1 MTTKTLDRESL
12 AEWYAKQHLAT
23 DPGIRKVIYVPTGAG
38 EREIR
43 FLEINT
49 LIHDDRSNQQLVP
62 IDFGVDMGLESQHKL
77 LVVDLTDGQWA
88 LVQSGE
94 LKLPSG
100 WSLESKVEYS
110 NE

>member
-1 MTTKTLDRESL
+1 MTTTTFNREWL

-23 DPGIRKVIYVPTGAG
+23 DPGIRKVIYAPTGAG

-49 LIHDDRSNQQLVP
+49 PIHDDRTNQQLVP
-62 IDFGVDMGLESQHKL
+62 IDFGVDMGQESQHRL
-77 LVVDLTDGQWA
+77 FVVDLTVEQWE
-88 LVQSGE
+88 LVQNGK

-100 WSLESKVEYS
+100 WSLESKIEYA